1 MSNAALNY
9 AKNHQSDYL
18 AALKDFLSMP
28 SISTQSEHA
37 DDIQRTAEWLAKRMT
52 DIGLENVQIMPT
64 GGHPVVYA
72 DWLHA
77 ENAPTVLVYGHY
89 DVQPVDPINL
99 WDTPPFEP
107 TVHNNYIFA
116 RGATDDKGQ
125 MFVHVAAVEAMLATD
140 GKLPV
145 NIKFLLEGEE
155 EIGSKNL
162 ESFIASHLDLLKA
175 DAALVSDTHI
185 LSPDQPSVAYGLRG
199 LVILELE
206 VRSASQ
212 DLHSGQYGGVVHNP
226 LTALV
231 EMLAKMHN
239 ENGTVTIPGFY
250 DDVLPLSEE
259 ESARLRAVPEN
270 YLAETGATK
279 LWGEAEFHPNERTGA
294 RPTFE
299 IHGIVGGYI
308 GEGSKTVIP
317 ASAFA
322 KLSMR
327 LVPNQDPEKVI
338 QQFIDYVNQIA
349 PDTVRVE
356 VRQADRAAAS
366 IVDLNDPA
374 IVAMSN
380 AYKLGFGKEPLFSRE
395 GGSIPVVLLFQKYLG
410 LPVALMGV
418 GLPDDNLHSPNE
430 KFYLPNFY
438 NGINASIHFMN
449 EYAKLKSL

>member
-1 MSNAALNY
+1 MSKAALDY
-9 AKNHQSDYL
+9 SKNHQSDYL
-18 AALKDFLSMP
+18 AALKDFLSIP
-28 SISTQSEHA
+28 SISTQSEHVA
-37 DDIQRTAEWLAKRMT
+37 DIQRAAEWLAARMT
-52 DIGLENVQIMPT
+52 AGGLENVQIMPT
-64 GGHPVVYA
+64 GGHPAVYA

-77 ENAPTVLVYGHY
+77 ENAPTVLIYGHY
-89 DVQPVDPINL
+89 DVQPVDPIDL

-107 TVHNNYIFA
+107 TVRNNYIFA

-125 MFVHVAAVEAMLATD
+125 MFIHVAAVEAILATD

-145 NIKFLLEGEE
+145 NVKFLLEGEE

-162 ESFIASHLDLLKA
+162 ENFIASHVDLLKA

-199 LVILELE
+199 LAILELE
-206 VRSASQ
+206 VKSASQ
-212 DLHSGQYGGVVHNP
+212 DLHSGQYGGVIHNP

-259 ESARLRAVPEN
+259 ESAMLKAVPEN

-294 RPTFE
+294 RPTLE

-317 ASAFA
+317 AGAFA

-338 QQFIDYVNQIA
+338 QQFIDYVAQITPA
-349 PDTVRVE
+349 TVRTE

-374 IVAMSN
+374 IIAMSN
-380 AYKLGFGKEPLFSRE
+380 AYELGFGKKPLFSRE

-430 KFYLPNFY
+430 KFFLPNFY
-438 NGINASIHFMN
+438 KGINSSIHFMD
-449 EYAKLKSL
+449 EYTKLKL